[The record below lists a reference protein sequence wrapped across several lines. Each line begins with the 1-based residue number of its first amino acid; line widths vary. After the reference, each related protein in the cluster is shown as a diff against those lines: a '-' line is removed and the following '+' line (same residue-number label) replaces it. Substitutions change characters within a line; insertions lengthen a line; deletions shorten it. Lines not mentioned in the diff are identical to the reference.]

1 MRTDQGSSETDGE
14 WQTVHAL
21 PETRL
26 RGQVLGYRGYRLNLR
41 RLRRRLEVPT
51 DALTVTFGFEGSLR
65 LTDAVRGGP
74 VVPLSSMVAGLRRTA
89 TVAEHSGSLS
99 GVAVSLTPQ
108 AAYGIFGPAVAELGD
123 QWVDIGQ
130 LLHRRERHL
139 AEQLADADG
148 WDARH
153 ALLDAFFATRLS
165 AGRRWA
171 PPVTAAWHEIRRTAG
186 AAPVQR
192 LAELTGWSRR
202 RLELRF
208 REQLGMPPKQIA
220 QILRL
225 QRTLAAFDASPRS
238 SGARIAAECGFYD
251 QAHLD
256 RAFRAMVGRTPTDF
270 FRHRDRPARAE
281 PTDRLTG
288 RVTSAV
294 LAAEPARST
303 RRTGPPQR

>member
-1 MRTDQGSSETDGE
+1 MRMDQGFSETDGE

-51 DALTVTFGFEGSLR
+51 DVLTVTFGFEGSLR
-65 LTDAVRGGP
+65 LTDAVLGGP

-108 AAYGIFGPAVAELGD
+108 AAYGVFGPAVAELGD
-123 QWVDIGQ
+123 QWVDIRQ
-130 LLHRRERHL
+130 LLRRQERHL

-153 ALLDAFFATRLS
+153 ALLDAFFVARLS
-165 AGRRWA
+165 AGHQWA
-171 PPVTAAWHEIRRTAG
+171 PSVTTAWHEIRRTAG
-186 AAPVQR
+186 AVPVQQ

-208 REQLGMPPKQIA
+208 REQLGMPPKQVA

-225 QRTLAAFDASPRS
+225 QRTLAAFDASPGS
-238 SGARIAAECGFYD
+238 SGAQIAAECGFYD

-256 RAFRAMVGRTPTDF
+256 RAFRAMVGHTPRDF
-270 FRHRDRPARAE
+270 FRHRGRPTRAE

-288 RVTSAV
+288 QVTSAV
-294 LAAEPARST
+294 LAAGSARNT
-303 RRTGPPQR
+303 RGAGAPQR